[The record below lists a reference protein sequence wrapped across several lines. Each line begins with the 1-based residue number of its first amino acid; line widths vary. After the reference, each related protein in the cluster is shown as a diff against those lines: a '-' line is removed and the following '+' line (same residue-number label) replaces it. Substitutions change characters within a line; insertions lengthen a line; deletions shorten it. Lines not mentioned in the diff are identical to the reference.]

1 MGLVQKWIDAF
12 FDIGQTLQD
21 AAKKYWYRAF
31 IDDMKLEVA
40 LSTIHEEEYQT
51 DEVKEI
57 VTRIK
62 EEWSNSPESAAEFAE
77 SLMSVVSGQIAKMQL
92 ENMVD
97 IDTEVNAPV
106 SKRMFEQLGIIT
118 DISLLAST
126 LSIIGEVLSIGQIDM
141 LGQEIRSYLDYS
153 GLSQIT
159 GFGYGMMLSNAVSPL
174 MTQEINE
181 QVRPALLDVDRAL
194 NMSYRE
200 LIDEGTLLINL
211 QKQGYTDL
219 QISQL
224 KEQYMF
230 YPAPTDFIRF
240 AVREVFNESVVTKWG
255 YDAGFPTEM
264 EPHVKK
270 AGMSMDILRWY
281 WRAHWELPSPSMGA
295 EMLHR
300 GELTADELTEL
311 LQLADYAPGYIEK
324 MINISYSPYTRVDAR
339 RMFEAG
345 VLDEAGLK
353 RAYLDIGYDNEKADN
368 LVEWVKI
375 YVQGSEKELSRSLI
389 LNAYEIGLID
399 RPVTLEYI
407 QGLGYDEAESELI
420 IAIEDNKREQ
430 KEIEAALKLL
440 RVQFSKSTI
449 SIEQFENKAT
459 DLGLSTS
466 KISSELVKAH
476 QDKDKTIVLPSRA
489 DLEKWLKGE
498 LITEL
503 QYTERMK
510 EKGYQD
516 RDIRNYI
523 RSVAE

>member
-1 MGLVQKWIDAF
+1 MALLQKWLDAF
-12 FDIGQTLQD
+12 TEIGASIITGM
-21 AAKKYWYRAF
+21 KTRF
-31 IDDMKLEVA
+31 STNIIDDMLLEVA
-40 LSTIHEEEYQT
+40 LTSLHEEEYKT
-51 DEVKEI
+51 DEVKGI
-57 VTRIK
+57 VSRIK
-62 EEWSNSPESAAEFAE
+62 EEWSNSPETPSQFAE

-97 IDTEVNAPV
+97 IDTDINAPV

-126 LSIIGEVLSIGQIDM
+126 LSIIGEVASIGQIDM

-194 NMSYRE
+194 NMTYRD

-211 QKQGYTDL
+211 RKQGYTDL

-240 AVREVFNESVVTKWG
+240 AVREVFSESVVDKWG
-255 YDAGFPTEM
+255 YDRGFPTEM
-264 EPHVKK
+264 APYVKK
-270 AGMSMDILRWY
+270 AGMSMDILKWY
-281 WRAHWELPSPSMGA
+281 WRAHWELPSPNMGYQ
-295 EMLHR
+295 MLHR
-300 GELTADELTEL
+300 GVLSAEELEEL
-311 LQLADYAPGYIEK
+311 LQLADYAPGYIDK
-324 MINISYSPYTRVDAR
+324 MIAISYSPYTRVDAK
-339 RMFEAG
+339 RMFDAG
-345 VLDEAGLK
+345 VLDEEGLK
-353 RAYLDIGYDNEKADN
+353 QAYKDIGYDEEKANN
-368 LVEWVKI
+368 LLEWVKI
-375 YVQGSEKELSRSLI
+375 DSQANEKDLTRSLI
-389 LNAYEIGLID
+389 INAYEIGLID
-399 RPVTLEYI
+399 RPQTIEYVI
-407 QGLGYDEAESELI
+407 GLGYDADEAELI

-430 KEIEAALKLL
+430 KEIEAALNLL
-440 RVQFSKSTI
+440 RAQYAKSIIDDT
-449 SIEQFENKAT
+449 QFENKAT

-466 KISSELVKAH
+466 KIAEELLKAK
-476 QDKDKTIVLPSRA
+476 QARDKIIVLPSRA
-489 DLEKWLKGE
+489 DLDKWLKLE

-503 QYTERMK
+503 QYEERMR

-516 RDIRNYI
+516 RDIYNYI
-523 RSVAE
+523 RSGAA